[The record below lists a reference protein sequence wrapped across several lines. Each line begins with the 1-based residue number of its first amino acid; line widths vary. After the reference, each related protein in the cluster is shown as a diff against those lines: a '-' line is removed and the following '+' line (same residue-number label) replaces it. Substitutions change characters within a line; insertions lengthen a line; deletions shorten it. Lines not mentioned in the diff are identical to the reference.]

1 MNINKLSIVILCY
14 NNQSVDNLNSL
25 RGKNK

>member
-14 NNQSVDNLNSL
+14 NNQRDDNLNSL